1 MSETGNKSLQERI
14 RKLENEVLPIKE
26 SEKTAR
32 FELEELNQVF
42 QHITDGVVII
52 DKNFKVV
59 RINDTFAAL
68 PGFRKA
74 IQRKIKV

>member
-32 FELEELNQVF
+32 FESTTHSRHCQGSERLFN
-42 QHITDGVVII
+42 
-52 DKNFKVV
+52 V
-59 RINDTFAAL
+59 R
-68 PGFRKA
+68 
-74 IQRKIKV
+74 